1 VLCLEAA
8 DGNFNELEL
17 LLAHECHHWTRQQQ
31 IAHDI
36 FNSSTG
42 ERIVSEGLASRFS
55 ADIQPGRDV
64 ADYCYVP
71 AETVDWVQEN
81 WSLFESLHD
90 ELKDNRLMD
99 VLFSRTPASPLF
111 PGMPPRTGYVYGYLK
126 VKQFL
131 EEVDKDAV
139 TIAGVPWE
147 VVMGVSS

>member
-55 ADIQPGRDV
+55 AEIQPGSDV

-71 AETVDWVQEN
+71 AETVGWVQEN